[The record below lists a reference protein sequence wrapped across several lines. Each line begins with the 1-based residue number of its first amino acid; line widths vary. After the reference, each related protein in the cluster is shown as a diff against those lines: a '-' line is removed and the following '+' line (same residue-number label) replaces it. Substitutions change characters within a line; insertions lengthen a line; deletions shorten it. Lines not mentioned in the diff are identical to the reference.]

1 MKVNLIICAIALAG
15 LGACTFH
22 PPGLPNGSDLY
33 VEAPAGVVE
42 ALPDGVF
49 DNARVAAMRCA
60 GLPIEPLSLE
70 QIGLAGASVTAADV
84 SSCIRL
90 AEYYL
95 HGGHSPYYSRYCL
108 GGGHGDDHA
117 EAGHGDDHAEAGHG
131 DDHAEAGHG
140 DDHAEAGHGDDH
152 AEPGHGDD
160 HADDHAEAGHGDDS
174 HGATAGACSD
184 GHGGFVPIGVHLPQD
199 YAKANE
205 LFSYA
210 CEAGWLG
217 ACVEVARLH
226 LDSHVP
232 TPDLAAAE
240 ALFVRACDGGV
251 RAACIE
257 LGDLYG
263 ANRFP
268 GGGLAQSQAAFATA
282 CAQGEATGCE
292 RL

>member
-1 MKVNLIICAIALAG
+1 MKVNLIICALALAG
-15 LGACTFH
+15 LGACTYH

-33 VEAPAGVVE
+33 AEAPAGVVE
-42 ALPDGVF
+42 ALPEGVF
-49 DNARVAAMRCA
+49 DHARVAAMRCA

-70 QIGLAGASVTAADV
+70 QIGLAGAAVTAPDV
-84 SSCIRL
+84 SSCVEL

-95 HGGHSPYYSRYCL
+95 HGGHSPYYDRYCL
-108 GGGHGDDHA
+108 GGSHGDDHAEAAHGDDHAEADHAEAGHEDDHA

-131 DDHAEAGHG
+131 DD
-140 DDHAEAGHGDDH
+140 
-152 AEPGHGDD
+152 
-160 HADDHAEAGHGDDS
+160 S
-174 HGATAGACSD
+174 HGAAAGACSD
-184 GHGGFVPIGVHLPQD
+184 GHGGFVPTGVPLPQD

-205 LFSYA
+205 LFTYA

-232 TPDLAAAE
+232 SPDLAAAE
-240 ALFVRACDGGV
+240 TLFVRACDGGV

-257 LGDLYG
+257 LGELYST
-263 ANRFP
+263 NRFP
-268 GGGLAQSQAAFATA
+268 GGGLAQAEAAFATA
-282 CAQGEATGCE
+282 CAQGNAIGCE

>member
-140 DDHAEAGHGDDH
+140 DD
-152 AEPGHGDD
+152 
-160 HADDHAEAGHGDDS
+160 S